1 MERVPMIVQGI
12 SLRPGGAEA
21 IAVLSRLKVGQR
33 VQVEI
38 YQERPKFLSNKA
50 AKVFELIGQAKG
62 MRVRNVRGW
71 IAVGTGRAD
80 LVDIGGGKVTAI
92 PHGTGPR
99 DMSGEQFVSFWHDA
113 CEFIERVVFPG
124 ITPEHRALIA
134 PLLRNETG
142 ESRPAPTP
150 F

>member
-12 SLRPGGAEA
+12 SLHSGGAEA
-21 IAVLSRLKVGQR
+21 TAVLSRLKAGQR

-38 YQERPKFLSNKA
+38 YQERPRFLSNRA

-99 DMSGEQFVSFWHDA
+99 DMNGDQFEMFWQDA
-113 CEFIERVVFPG
+113 VEFIERVIFPG
-124 ITPEHRALIA
+124 ILPEHRELIA
-134 PLLRNETG
+134 PLLRIETG
-142 ESRPAPTP
+142 ESRPAPAP

>member
-1 MERVPMIVQGI
+1 MERVPMIVHETG
-12 SLRPGGAEA
+12 LRADGRETL
-21 IAVLSRLKVGQR
+21 AVLSRLKIGQR

-38 YQERPKFLSNKA
+38 FQERPKFLSNRA

-99 DMSGEQFVSFWHDA
+99 DMSGEQFETFWEDA
-113 CEFIERVVFPG
+113 VEFIERVVFPG
-124 ITPEHRALIA
+124 ITQEHRELIA
-134 PLLRNETG
+134 PLLWTETG
-142 ESRPAPTP
+142 ESRPAPASS
-150 F
+150 